1 MFQGGF
7 LKGELYPQKDPGV
20 EVWDCLVYG
29 TVCKDAR
36 HLDTKPKK
44 PRTP

>member
-7 LKGELYPQKDPGV
+7 LKGELYPQKDPNV

-29 TVCKDAR
+29 TVCKDAKTFR
-36 HLDTKPKK
+36 YKTKKAK
-44 PRTP
+44 N